1 MAAIAAPT
9 DDSAHMLEE
18 LVACV
23 LVTDH
28 LDLDDGPLVSLIPC
42 RNLNRTHQTCSIYRC
57 RGEGKNKAR
66 SSS

>member
-1 MAAIAAPT
+1 MAAGFGGLMSAIAAPT
-9 DDSAHMLEE
+9 DDSAHTLEE

-42 RNLNRTHQTCSIYRC
+42 
-57 RGEGKNKAR
+57 
-66 SSS
+66 